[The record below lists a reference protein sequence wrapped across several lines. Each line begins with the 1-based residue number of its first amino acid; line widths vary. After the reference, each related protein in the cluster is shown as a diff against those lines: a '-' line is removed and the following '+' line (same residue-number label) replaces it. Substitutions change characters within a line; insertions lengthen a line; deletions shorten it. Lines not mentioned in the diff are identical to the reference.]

1 MTPSEIEALLSAVF
15 GQCEAALHPLNDCQ
29 KYILRQAIQAAVPF
43 EVEVK
48 QQEGDR
54 EVTTAFSTAASDS
67 SNPLEQLSAEE
78 RQTFL
83 AFVTLQERQNQP
95 WKVTL
100 LNDWLSGRSSGAVQ
114 FIRERY
120 GLQWVEQITP
130 WHLARYINLERD
142 DLVRLK
148 VGDHIEVTNGLWE
161 WVQETGPCSREWFP
175 CTVVNIKPNPHTP
188 DSPLSETAVAVP
200 EVEAPEVE
208 VPEHKGTSCIIRFKD
223 GTEYEIQGMY
233 DWNRPNWR
241 WLEGARSEE

>member
-1 MTPSEIEALLSAVF
+1 MTPSEIETALNAAF
-15 GQCEAALHPLNDCQ
+15 GQCEAALHPLSDRQ
-29 KYILRQAIQAAVPF
+29 KQILRQAMQSVVTF
-43 EVEVK
+43 EVHAK

-54 EVTTAFSTAASDS
+54 GVTLASPDAES
-67 SNPLEQLSAEE
+67 DLSNPLEQLTAEE

-83 AFVTLQERQNQP
+83 AFVILQERQNQP

-100 LNDWLSGRSSGAVQ
+100 LNDWLSGRSSGSVQ

-130 WHLARYINLERD
+130 IHLARYINLERD

-148 VGDHIEVTNGLWE
+148 VGDRIEVTNGLWE

-175 CTVVNIKPNPHTP
+175 CTVISIKPTSKPHTA
-188 DSPLSETAVAVP
+188 DSTQSETATEIP
-200 EVEAPEVE
+200 EAGE
-208 VPEHKGTSCIIRFKD
+208 TSCIIRFED

-241 WLEGARSEE
+241 WLER

>member
-1 MTPSEIEALLSAVF
+1 MTPSEIEAALSAAF
-15 GQCEAALHPLNDCQ
+15 DQCEAALHPLSDRQ
-29 KYILRQAIQAAVPF
+29 KHTLLQAMRSAMEF
-43 EVEVK
+43 ELDSK

-54 EVTTAFSTAASDS
+54 PITPAPLADEADAN
-67 SNPLEQLSAEE
+67 NPIGQLSAEE

-83 AFVTLQERQNQP
+83 AFVALQERQNQP

-130 WHLARYINLERD
+130 MHLARYINLECD
-142 DLVRLK
+142 DLVKLK
-148 VGDHIEVTNGLWE
+148 VGDRIEVTNGLWE

-175 CTVVNIKPNPHTP
+175 CTVVNVKPASKPHTA
-188 DSPLSETAVAVP
+188 DSPQSETVA
-200 EVEAPEVE
+200 EAPENDD
-208 VPEHKGTSCIIRFKD
+208 TSCMIRFED
-223 GTEYEIQGMY
+223 GTEYEIQGIY

-241 WLEGARSEE
+241 WLER

>member
-1 MTPSEIEALLSAVF
+1 MTPSEIEAALSAAF
-15 GQCEAALHPLNDCQ
+15 SQCEAALHPLNDRQ
-29 KYILRQAIQAAVPF
+29 KHILLQAMQAAMQLKMDA
-43 EVEVK
+43 K

-54 EVTTAFSTAASDS
+54 GALPAPSTGESDS
-67 SNPLEQLSAEE
+67 GNPLEQLTAEE

-83 AFVTLQERQNQP
+83 AFVTLQERQKQS

-100 LNDWLSGRSSGAVQ
+100 LNDWLSGKSSGTVQ

-130 WHLARYINLERD
+130 THLARYITLEPD
-142 DLVRLK
+142 DHVRLE
-148 VGDHIEVTNGLWE
+148 VGDRIEVTNGLWE

-175 CTVVNIKPNPHTP
+175 CTVVDIKPASQP
-188 DSPLSETAVAVP
+188 DLADAVSSEPAT
-200 EVEAPEVE
+200 E
-208 VPEHKGTSCIIRFKD
+208 VPVNDETSCIIRFED

-241 WLEGARSEE
+241 WLEG